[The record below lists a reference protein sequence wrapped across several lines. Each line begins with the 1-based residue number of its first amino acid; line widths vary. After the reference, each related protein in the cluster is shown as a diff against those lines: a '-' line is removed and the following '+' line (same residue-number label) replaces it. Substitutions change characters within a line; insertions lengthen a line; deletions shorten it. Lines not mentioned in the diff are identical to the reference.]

1 MHTLVKHH
9 IHNSKY
15 LERNR
20 IYWAMSLKTFGVS
33 LVGVFVPAYLYT
45 LGYSLEKILLY
56 FLVRELIELVMVLPT
71 TSAMKW
77 FGVKRTFILGCFLTI
92 GNLYLLYILADS
104 PSVFLAT
111 AVAEGLAISLFFLP
125 YHFLFSAAVT
135 KKDGGTQLGLMDI
148 IVCIVAAL
156 GPLIGGFIA
165 EATSLQ
171 MVLLIALAFVV
182 IATFPLIRSKDNH
195 HLKNVRYIRPLKMLN
210 SRDSVSN
217 MGFGVTEMVATII
230 WPLFIYLTVKNF
242 AVMGVIV
249 SISILVVIFMDIIV
263 GKMTD
268 NGGKANLLKYG
279 SYGSAVTH
287 GFRFAGTS
295 VVGIWIINFASDIT
309 HTLFRIPWTAEFYM
323 HASAKERASYI
334 AAMEFAVCV
343 GRTALWLCL
352 FVLAGIL
359 PEKALFFSAFV
370 LGAMGSLLVPTI
382 YRPSTK
388 SR

>member
-1 MHTLVKHH
+1 
-9 IHNSKY
+9 
-15 LERNR
+15 
-20 IYWAMSLKTFGVS
+20 MSLKTFGVS